1 MIPWS
6 EARSR
11 ISCRWRIYDLFSAT
25 GPHNVS
31 ARSPQIVTAA
41 ASPAAEVRAAERLE
55 KAENDAM
62 ERTVALTSPHHSYVC
77 GLTELRVADPA
88 PPDDKP
94 DGADVKTLP
103 LAAAKVR

>member
-1 MIPWS
+1 
-6 EARSR
+6 
-11 ISCRWRIYDLFSAT
+11 
-25 GPHNVS
+25 
-31 ARSPQIVTAA
+31 
-41 ASPAAEVRAAERLE
+41 
-55 KAENDAM
+55 M